1 MPASKEMI
9 INFGTSHVSASIFSY
24 ENDEVQL
31 LKFAHHDII
40 QNTGNEEAWIAAITD
55 ALQEL
60 CRAHKLKGLANLI
73 LPGSQLLS
81 KTLRVPKVEQAK
93 QRKIVSYELGQ
104 KMPFP
109 LSEMVWDFQVIDD
122 DGIEQEILAYA
133 VKPQLINSIC
143 KVIYDCGLIP
153 VHICPGALLD
163 YEVLVRSQKL
173 KDFSEKVLIN
183 VGAKSTSLLFA
194 NPTGYLVRTINVGG
208 NALTESIAEN
218 FGLPFEKAEE
228 LKINFNKN
236 LLNLSTSDPA
246 SPILE
251 TAKHN
256 YFNKIGQEISR
267 SIVTY
272 KRLKK
277 GKSPQAI
284 MASGNP
290 TNDATLINFLSESQ
304 QLPVFAFDP
313 AELLSISEDGVME
326 SDLEKLPYVISEP
339 LGFAF
344 LIFEKKSSLASINLL
359 PESIVRELRF
369 KKKRIWL
376 VLSMLI
382 FACSPLPSLIKL
394 SEEEAQLN
402 RQSDTFTKALRAKEQ
417 ELSQIHS
424 KKALLSIYQDVNLRS
439 SKFVNSLNRLHT
451 QIYSQTRLINS
462 IQDVTQFGEIE
473 NLWIDSIT
481 YADHAEG
488 KTSLSGS
495 FNNQEESLIAIKI
508 SGRYLVKIEDI
519 PQLDQE
525 SQRNRLIDQ
534 NSIIQE
540 SLTDGISKIPQVI
553 KLSKKVFSTEGKGD
567 LFNRFFTHFDLEI
580 LIDTSK

>member
-1 MPASKEMI
+1 MPASKETI
-9 INFGTSHVSASIFSY
+9 INLGTSHVSASIFSF
-24 ENDEVQL
+24 EKNEAQL
-31 LKFAHHDII
+31 LQFAHHPIA
-40 QNTGNEEAWIAAITD
+40 QNTGNEEAWLAAIAD
-55 ALQEL
+55 ALQKL
-60 CRAHKLKGLANLI
+60 CLAHKLKGQAKLI

-109 LSEMVWDFQVIDD
+109 LTEMVWDFQVIDD

-143 KVIYDCGLIP
+143 KIIYDCGLIP
-153 VHICPGALLD
+153 MHICPGALLD
-163 YEVLVRSQKL
+163 YEVLVRSQRL
-173 KDFSEKVLIN
+173 KDFPEKVLIN

-228 LKINFNKN
+228 LKVNFSKN
-236 LLNLSTSDPA
+236 LLNLSASDPA
-246 SPILE
+246 SPVLE
-251 TAKHN
+251 TARQN

-284 MASGNP
+284 MASGDP
-290 TNDATLINFLSESQ
+290 TSDAALINFLSESQ
-304 QLPVFAFDP
+304 QLPVVAFDP
-313 AELLSISEDGVME
+313 AELLLISEDGVQE
-326 SDLEKLPYVISEP
+326 SDLGKLPYVISEP
-339 LGFAF
+339 LGFAYM
-344 LIFEKKSSLASINLL
+344 IFEKRSSSPSINLL

-369 KKKRIWL
+369 KKKKIWL

-382 FACSPLPSLIKL
+382 FACLPLPSLINL
-394 SEEEAQLN
+394 TEEEAQLT
-402 RQSDTFTKALRAKEQ
+402 RQSDTLKKALRAKEQ
-417 ELSQIHS
+417 ELSQINS
-424 KKALLSIYQDVNLRS
+424 KKALLSVYQDVNLRS
-439 SKFVNSLNRLHT
+439 SKFVNSLAHLHS
-451 QIYSQTRLINS
+451 QLYAQTRLINS
-462 IQDVTQFGEIE
+462 IQDVTQFGKIE

-481 YADHAEG
+481 YGHHAE
-488 KTSLSGS
+488 SGS
-495 FNNQEESLIAIKI
+495 SVSGRANNQENGFIVIKM
-508 SGRYLVKIEDI
+508 SGRYLVKLEDVA
-519 PQLDQE
+519 QLDHE
-525 SQRNRLIDQ
+525 NQRNRLIDQ

-553 KLSKKVFSTEGKGD
+553 ALSKKVFSTEGKGD

-580 LIDTSK
+580 LIDTSR

>member
-1 MPASKEMI
+1 MPASKETI
-9 INFGTSHVSASIFSY
+9 INLGTSHVSASIFSF
-24 ENDEVQL
+24 EKNEVQL
-31 LKFAHHDII
+31 LQFAHHPIA
-40 QNTGNEEAWIAAITD
+40 QNTGNEEAWLAAIAD
-55 ALQEL
+55 ALQKL
-60 CRAHKLKGLANLI
+60 CLAHKLKGQAKLI

-93 QRKIVSYELGQ
+93 QRKIISYELGQ

-143 KVIYDCGLIP
+143 KIIYDCGLIP
-153 VHICPGALLD
+153 MQICPGALLD

-173 KDFSEKVLIN
+173 KDFPEKVLIN

-228 LKINFNKN
+228 LKVNFSKN
-236 LLNLSTSDPA
+236 LLKLSASDPA
-246 SPILE
+246 SPVLE
-251 TAKHN
+251 TARQN

-284 MASGNP
+284 MASGDP
-290 TNDATLINFLSESQ
+290 TSDATLINFLSESQ
-304 QLPVFAFDP
+304 QLPVVAFDP
-313 AELLSISEDGVME
+313 AELLLISEDGVHE
-326 SDLEKLPYVISEP
+326 SDLGKLPYVISEP
-339 LGFAF
+339 LGFAYM
-344 LIFEKKSSLASINLL
+344 IFEKRSSSPSINLL

-369 KKKRIWL
+369 KKKKIWL

-382 FACSPLPSLIKL
+382 FACLPLPSLINL
-394 SEEEAQLN
+394 TEEETQLT
-402 RQSDTFTKALRAKEQ
+402 RQADTFKKALRAKGQ
-417 ELSQIHS
+417 ELSQINS
-424 KKALLSIYQDVNLRS
+424 KKALLSVYQDVNLRS
-439 SKFVNSLNRLHT
+439 SKFVNSLARLHN
-451 QIYSQTRLINS
+451 QLYAQTRLINS
-462 IQDVTQFGEIE
+462 IQDVTQFGKIE

-481 YADHAEG
+481 YGDHAE
-488 KTSLSGS
+488 SGS
-495 FNNQEESLIAIKI
+495 SVSRRASNQENSLIAIKM
-508 SGRYLVKIEDI
+508 SGRYLVKLEDAA
-519 PQLDQE
+519 QLDQE
-525 SQRNRLIDQ
+525 NQRNRLIDQ

-553 KLSKKVFSTEGKGD
+553 ALSKKVFSTEGKGD

-580 LIDTSK
+580 LIDTSR